1 MSKQPIRHAF
11 VQAIPEVLEED
22 TLYIS
27 IDYVTTSHLCAC
39 GCGAEVVL
47 PLHPTKWHLTFD
59 GATVSMAPSIGSRT
73 LPCRSH
79 YWIDQGFVRWS
90 NKMSDGDF
98 DRALKRD
105 QLADRQ
111 WHNREMAPDSVPI
124 ADQTPNQSIAPS
136 PLPSYDS
143 DQAAGSLRL
152 RVWASLTRF
161 FKRP

>member
-1 MSKQPIRHAF
+1 MSKQPMRHAF
-11 VQAIPEVLEED
+11 VRAIPEILEED

-27 IDYVTTSHLCAC
+27 TDYVTTSHLCAC

-47 PLHPTKWHLTFD
+47 PLHPTKWHFTFD

-79 YWIDQGFVRWS
+79 YLIEQGSIRWA
-90 NKMSDGDF
+90 NKMTNGDF

-111 WHNREMAPDSVPI
+111 WYERELVPDSVPV
-124 ADQTPNQSIAPS
+124 ADEAPSQSIAPL
-136 PLPSYDS
+136 PLPSSDS
-143 DQAAGSLRL
+143 DKGANSRRL
-152 RVWASLTRF
+152 RVGAFLARF

>member
-11 VQAIPEVLEED
+11 VQVIPEVLEEK

-59 GATVSMAPSIGSRT
+59 GATVSITPSIGSRT
-73 LPCRSH
+73 LHCRSH
-79 YWIDQGFVRWS
+79 YWIDHGFVRWS

-111 WHNREMAPDSVPI
+111 WHERELAPASVPI
-124 ADQTPNQSIAPS
+124 ADLAPSQSIAPS
-136 PLPSYDS
+136 PLPSSDS
-143 DQAAGSLRL
+143 DKGAGSLRL
-152 RVWASLTRF
+152 RVWTF
-161 FKRP
+161 FTKFFRRP

>member
-1 MSKQPIRHAF
+1 MSKQPMRHVF
-11 VQAIPEVLEED
+11 VRAVPDVLEKD

-47 PLHPTKWHLTFD
+47 PLHPTKWHFTFD

-79 YWIDQGFVRWS
+79 YWIDQGFIRWS

-111 WHNREMAPDSVPI
+111 WHERELASDSVSI
-124 ADQTPNQSIAPS
+124 ADQAPGQSSALPNL
-136 PLPSYDS
+136 PLSGNDEGS
-143 DQAAGSLRL
+143 GSLRL
-152 RVWASLTRF
+152 RIWALLTRF
-161 FKRP
+161 FKRS

>member
-1 MSKQPIRHAF
+1 MSKQPMRHTF
-11 VQAIPEVLEED
+11 VQAIPEILEHD
-22 TLYIS
+22 TLYVS
-27 IDYVTTSHLCAC
+27 IDYVSTSHLCAC

-73 LPCRSH
+73 LACRSH

-111 WHNREMAPDSVPI
+111 WHERELAPDRVPI
-124 ADQTPNQSIAPS
+124 ADQAPTQSIAPS
-136 PLPSYDS
+136 PLPSSDS
-143 DQAAGSLRL
+143 DEGAGSLRL
-152 RVWASLTRF
+152 RVWAFLTKF

>member
-47 PLHPTKWHLTFD
+47 PLHPTKWYLTFD

-111 WHNREMAPDSVPI
+111 WHEREMAPDSVPI
-124 ADQTPNQSIAPS
+124 ADQTPSQSIAPS

-143 DQAAGSLRL
+143 DEATGSLRL